1 MIEFC
6 KNVIDLITHHTF
18 TKGCALG
25 LIYVGLLWLIVE
37 LVRLYFYLKNKKQ
50 FISVSSGDNG
60 NFLLSYKAIKSH
72 LRIMVNKEFKQ
83 VTLDKI
89 LINRISEGYSVKLY
103 IQVGGNIE
111 LKTLGDNL
119 HDAVKNALDN
129 VVGIPGVFTH
139 IDIVISN
146 LRSDRNASS
155 TKLNPPSVKP
165 IETPAE
171 DTTES
176 SEGKD
181 SVQTETPT
189 PLAEQ

>member
-6 KNVIDLITHHTF
+6 RNVIDLITHHTF

-72 LRIMVNKEFKQ
+72 LKLMVNKEFKQ

-89 LINRISEGYSVKLY
+89 LINRISEGYTVKLY

-146 LRSDRNASS
+146 LRSDRNASA
-155 TKLNPPSVKP
+155 TKLNPPSAKP

-171 DTTES
+171 EAAIP
-176 SEGKD
+176 SEEND
-181 SVQTETPT
+181 NVQTETPT
-189 PLAEQ
+189 SLAQ